1 MGDADAE
8 LAAAVRDGRRSAEEV
23 LAALYW
29 RHAERV
35 WHYARYFSGSDE
47 AAAEIVQESFLRL
60 ARNLAKFEGRARFS
74 TWLYAIVRSVAI
86 DVTTRLRKTR
96 VTVEEDAMARLPA
109 KGEEPLHELIGG
121 ETRAAVREA
130 VGKLPENE
138 REAVVMCE
146 LQDLSLK
153 EACEIL
159 GWSESR
165 LKVTLYRARRR
176 LRALLGSYVG
186 AETSF

>member
-8 LAAAVRDGRRSAEEV
+8 LVAAVRDGRRSAEEV
-23 LAALYW
+23 LATLYW

-35 WHYARYFSGSDE
+35 WRYARYFSGNDDT
-47 AAAEIVQESFLRL
+47 AAEIVQESFLRL
-60 ARNLAKFEGRARFS
+60 VRNLGHFEGRASFS
-74 TWLYAIVRSVAI
+74 TWLYTIVRSVAI
-86 DVTTRLRKTR
+86 DATTRQRKTR
-96 VTVEEDAMARLPA
+96 GNVEEDAMARLPA
-109 KGEEPLHELIGG
+109 KDDEPLHELIDS

-138 REAVVMCE
+138 REAIVLCE

-153 EACEIL
+153 DACGVL